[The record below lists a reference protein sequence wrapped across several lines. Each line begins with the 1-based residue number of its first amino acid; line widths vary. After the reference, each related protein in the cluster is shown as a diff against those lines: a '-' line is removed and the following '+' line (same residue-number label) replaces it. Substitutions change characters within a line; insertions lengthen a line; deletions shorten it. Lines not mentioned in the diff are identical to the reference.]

1 MLINKALL
9 SCFFPENTKTFPLLP
24 RRVRGSRIGP
34 GTPSGHSSCNCL
46 PDRLCDGAPT
56 HPPDGRAGTSQ
67 HASQQRR
74 RTQASRAETLTAA
87 SCTGT
92 CGGSLVLTGAI
103 PSPLVH
109 QIRWSPLCGPS
120 LSAFCALEHP
130 GHGLRISSEW
140 HRPALQV
147 QQLISHDTVLW
158 NPDPVSRRLP
168 PCSDVISCSGFRK
181 SDVFSR
187 RGTAGQDTQFKKRA
201 RKCFLS
207 TYFILRHKPTGS
219 IPRAPPPSDGAAAR

>member
-1 MLINKALL
+1 ML
-9 SCFFPENTKTFPLLP
+9 FPRKHENVPLVATPCPRQPDRPPERQADTAPATACRTAYATVP
-24 RRVRGSRIGP
+24 RRTPPTVGPGSR
-34 GTPSGHSSCNCL
+34 
-46 PDRLCDGAPT
+46 R
-56 HPPDGRAGTSQ
+56 R
-67 HASQQRR
+67 ASQQRR
-74 RTQASRAETLTAA
+74 RTQASGAETLTAA

-201 RKCFLS
+201 RKCSLS